1 MIKINTYV
9 CRYLVPVCLEEVFS
23 TQISNSTKRSWVMND
38 IHKNT
43 GDAAI
48 EVHRIINN
56 QLKRETRLLAPV

>member
-1 MIKINTYV
+1 MF
-9 CRYLVPVCLEEVFS
+9 L
-23 TQISNSTKRSWVMND
+23 TQISNSTKRSWVMNG

-43 GDAAI
+43 GNAAI